1 MSKHIIICTTA
12 INRSN
17 LHKSNIPE
25 WYEYFNAVDKKIFN
39 LKWLINIDYI
49 EKLKEPIE
57 TTKNNFQSMIKDI
70 PIQFVKKDEIKDGNF
85 LNACKRICRYVKIN
99 INSNKIND
107 EDVIIVWLEDDWK
120 LKPENIPFEQIIN
133 TYLSN
138 MTYINL
144 SYIRNNYIH
153 ALAPSII
160 SYSLWKKIHLEALEQ
175 QKINTDPESCIGTY
189 YTKHFGRYEDINN
202 ITVINKY
209 KNYDKDFIERFS
221 NLPNKFYTYDEKSKK
236 NIISKN
242 YIKKERVKHQ
252 IKDKITFIR
261 ITCASCY
268 DIGRN
273 YMEEQQLK
281 KVGVHNNK
289 DFYK

>member
-25 WYEYFNAVDKKIFN
+25 WYKYFNSVDKKIYK

-57 TTKNNFQSMIKDI
+57 TTKKNFESIIKDI
-70 PIQFVKKDEIKDGNF
+70 PIQFVKKDEVKDGNF
-85 LNACKRICRYVKIN
+85 LSACKRICRYVKIN
-99 INSNKIND
+99 VNGNKIN
-107 EDVIIVWLEDDWK
+107 ENDVIIVWLEDDWK
-120 LKPENIPFEQIIN
+120 LKPENIPFEYLIN

-160 SYSLWKKIHLEALEQ
+160 SYPLWKKIHLEALEQ
-175 QKINTDPESCIGTY
+175 QKANTDPESCIGIY

-202 ITVINKY
+202 ITIINKY
-209 KNYDKDFIERFS
+209 KSHGKGFIEHFS
-221 NLPNKFYTYDEKSKK
+221 NTTNSFYSYDEKSKK
-236 NIISKN
+236 NIILGN
-242 YIKKERVKHQ
+242 YIKKERIKHR

-261 ITCASCY
+261 ITCSSCY
-268 DIGRN
+268 DIGRS
-273 YMEEQQLK
+273 YMEEQNLK
-281 KVGVHNNK
+281 KVGVHKDK

>member
-25 WYEYFNAVDKKIFN
+25 WYNYFNAVNKSNFK
-39 LKWLINIDYI
+39 LKWLINIDFI

-57 TTKNNFQSMIKDI
+57 ITKKNFQSIIKDI
-70 PIQFVKKDEIKDGNF
+70 SIQFVKKDGLKDGNF
-85 LNACKRICRYVKIN
+85 LKACKRICRYVKIN
-99 INSNKIND
+99 INSNKIDDND
-107 EDVIIVWLEDDWK
+107 IIIVWLEDDWK
-120 LKPENIPFEQIIN
+120 LKPENIPFEYLIN

-160 SYSLWKKIHLEALEQ
+160 SYPLWKKIHLEALEQ
-175 QKINTDPESCIGTY
+175 QKSNTDPESCIGTY
-189 YTKHFGRYEDINN
+189 YTKHYGRYEDINN
-202 ITVINKY
+202 ITIINKY
-209 KNYDKDFIERFS
+209 KHYDKGLIERFL
-221 NLPNKFYTYDEKSKK
+221 NVPNKFYTYDEKSKK
-236 NIISKN
+236 NIILDN
-242 YIKKERVKHQ
+242 YIKKETVKHL

-261 ITCASCY
+261 ITCSSCY
-268 DIGRN
+268 DIGRS
-273 YMEEQQLK
+273 YMEEQELK
-281 KVGVHNNK
+281 KVGVHKDK